1 MTATVDT
8 ALYPYSQSTV
18 EEVSKAVWV
27 RSVVEDGSTEDWA
40 QDAWEDMGG
49 SEPAQERAELEVDVG
64 NLLRVAPEHSSFEA
78 LVDYVVTEL
87 G

>member
-1 MTATVDT
+1 MTATIDT

-49 SEPAQERAELEVDVG
+49 SEPAQERAELEVAVA
-64 NLLRVAPEHSSFEA
+64 NLLRVAPEYTSFDT
-78 LVDYVVTEL
+78 LVDHVSTEL